1 MESTL
6 LKLSAHENKI
16 LLWEPFTNIYLWTLM
31 TFIAINYTN
40 YWRISLK
47 NKNLFP
53 YLEILMFGDFNLLNY
68 YEHNQTNQFLDF
80 LASK

>member
-6 LKLSAHENKI
+6 SKLSAHENKI
-16 LLWEPFTNIYLWTLM
+16 LMQESVTDIYLWTLM
-31 TFIAINYTN
+31 TLIAINYTN